1 MDQTLLVA
9 ILSLLVFIVG
19 ALFINFTVKREEAT
33 KKAAQAKPV
42 NVTVAKDSA
51 SKAA

>member
-19 ALFINFTVKREEAT
+19 ALFINFTVKREEAA
-33 KKAAQAKPV
+33 KKTAQAKPV
-42 NVTVAKDSA
+42 NVTVAKDGA